1 VQSAAHALPA
11 PVATATYQ
19 QSITRVPRTIESV
32 ALQARI
38 VLSEWVGHPAHLNP
52 IFRPAPQ
59 TIDLRRL
66 SAAAFPAKV
75 ARWTAPLVDNGEG
88 TAMVESGTNPD
99 TLDTASLQALVRDV
113 PDFPQAGIIFRDIT
127 PLLANGAALRSAVD
141 ALAALY
147 DGIDSVVGIESRGFI
162 LGAPVAYAL
171 GVGMVPVRKL
181 GRLPRATE
189 RADYALEY
197 GTNTVEIHADALL
210 PGERVLIVDDVLA
223 TGGTAAATAELVKR
237 LGGEVV
243 GIAVLI
249 ELPELGG
256 RERLA
261 SYAVTSLL
269 QYRLEGDGV
278 MGDR

>member
-1 VQSAAHALPA
+1 MQSPAHTLAAPLAN
-11 PVATATYQ
+11 ATCQ
-19 QSITRVPRTIESV
+19 QSITHVPRTIESV
-32 ALQARI
+32 ALRARI
-38 VLSEWVGHPAHLNP
+38 VQREQVAYHPKPDPLFASAHQANDRYETPSVAKLSPV
-52 IFRPAPQ
+52 
-59 TIDLRRL
+59 
-66 SAAAFPAKV
+66 AFPATV
-75 ARWTAPLVDNGEG
+75 ACGTAPVADSGEG
-88 TAMVESGTNPD
+88 TPMVKSSSAPD
-99 TLDTASLQALVRDV
+99 TLDTSLLRTLVHDV

-127 PLLANGAALRSAVD
+127 PLLGNGAALRTAVD
-141 ALAALY
+141 VLAGLH

-197 GTNTVEIHADALL
+197 GTNTVEIHADALQ

-237 LGGEVV
+237 LGGEVA

-269 QYRLEGDGV
+269 QY
-278 MGDR
+278 

>member
-1 VQSAAHALPA
+1 VLREQVAHPA
-11 PVATATYQ
+11 P
-19 QSITRVPRTIESV
+19 P
-32 ALQARI
+32 
-38 VLSEWVGHPAHLNP
+38 NP

-59 TIDLRRL
+59 TSGRASRIL
-66 SAAAFPAKV
+66 SVAKLPVAVFTAKV
-75 ARWTAPLVDNGEG
+75 ARWTAPIVDSGEG
-88 TAMVESGTNPD
+88 TEMVESGSGPD

-113 PDFPQAGIIFRDIT
+113 PDFPQAGIVFRDIT
-127 PLLANGAALRSAVD
+127 PLLGNGAALRSAVD
-141 ALAALY
+141 ALAALH

-197 GTNTVEIHADALL
+197 GTNTVEIHADALQ
-210 PGERVLIVDDVLA
+210 PGESVLIVDDVLA
-223 TGGTAAATAELVKR
+223 TGGTAAATAELVER
-237 LGGEVV
+237 LGGEVA

-249 ELPELGG
+249 ELPELRG

-261 SYAVTSLL
+261 GYAVTSLL
-269 QYRLEGDGV
+269 QY
-278 MGDR
+278 